1 MLLHFGF
8 IISVE
13 FKFLKD
19 AAEPDIWNLQ
29 CDRGLAYTHT
39 ESFWGSKDKGLKN
52 N

>member
-19 AAEPDIWNLQ
+19 AAEPDIMKV
-29 CDRGLAYTHT
+29 AV
-39 ESFWGSKDKGLKN
+39 
-52 N
+52 